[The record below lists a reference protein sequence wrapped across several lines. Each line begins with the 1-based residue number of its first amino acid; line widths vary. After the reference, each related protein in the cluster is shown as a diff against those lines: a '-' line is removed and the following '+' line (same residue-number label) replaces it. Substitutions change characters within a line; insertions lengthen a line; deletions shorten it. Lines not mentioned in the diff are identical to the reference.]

1 MLSRRQFVMSPLAA
15 GTTFAAGASLAQVNK
30 RTIVDAQMH
39 LWKAESEDWKWPS
52 GMQPQLPEPFTIERL
67 LPLMNEA
74 GVDRAIIVPPAWV
87 GDRNDYA
94 LEAARRYPDRFAAM
108 GRISQKKPGSGIA
121 AIQMARASGHARS
134 ASASA
139 IPSMNCP
146 FSQRGLALLQRLNW
160 T

>member
-74 GVDRAIIVPPAWV
+74 GVDRAIIARQPGWGIETITPLRRRAATRHRCYPNGESIRACSECQRVRHPLHELSFLSERSRATSATEL
-87 GDRNDYA
+87 DLNRNPIVHAQMD
-94 LEAARRYPDRFAAM
+94 
-108 GRISQKKPGSGIA
+108 KP
-121 AIQMARASGHARS
+121 
-134 ASASA
+134 
-139 IPSMNCP
+139 
-146 FSQRGLALLQRLNW
+146 
-160 T
+160 